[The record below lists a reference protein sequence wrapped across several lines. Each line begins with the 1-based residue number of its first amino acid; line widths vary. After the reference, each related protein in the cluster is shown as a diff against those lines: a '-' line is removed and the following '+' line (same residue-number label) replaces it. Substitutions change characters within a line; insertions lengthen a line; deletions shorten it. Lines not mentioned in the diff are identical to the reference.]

1 MAKTTPCE
9 QCPWRRSNH
18 GKRHRFGFYTKSNL
32 RRLWK
37 EIRHGGGEQSC
48 HLTDPSHPDHI
59 SVGAKPGASAQ
70 ECPGSV
76 VVVLRE
82 VKRMADDKGTVTS
95 EGVQRYLQE
104 RKRGLTKAGIFYWVI
119 SRMQMGGVPMVGGAK
134 LPAVADDPEIGLPKW
149 LEGS

>member
-1 MAKTTPCE
+1 
-9 QCPWRRSNH
+9 
-18 GKRHRFGFYTKSNL
+18 
-32 RRLWK
+32 
-37 EIRHGGGEQSC
+37 
-48 HLTDPSHPDHI
+48 
-59 SVGAKPGASAQ
+59 VGAKPGASAQ